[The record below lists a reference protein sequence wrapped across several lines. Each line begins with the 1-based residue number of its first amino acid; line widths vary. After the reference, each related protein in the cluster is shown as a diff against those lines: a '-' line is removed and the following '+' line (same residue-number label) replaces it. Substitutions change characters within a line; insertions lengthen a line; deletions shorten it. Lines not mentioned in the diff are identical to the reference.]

1 MSSACKRKTNRCLAR
16 LVIDLALWAV
26 YAEAMLGGA
35 LFLLCC
41 AYFRAT
47 YWISAFGYPL
57 APCLVLSG
65 LLCFSEY
72 LRGCEISYGLGTE
85 FLAHLTAIVGWVAYM
100 GI

>member
-1 MSSACKRKTNRCLAR
+1 MSSACRSKTNRCLAR
-16 LVIDLALWAV
+16 LVIDLTLRAV
-26 YAEAMLGGA
+26 YVEAMLGGA

-41 AYFRAT
+41 TYSRAI

-65 LLCFSEY
+65 LLYFSEY
-72 LRGCEISYGLGTE
+72 LWGCEISCGLGKE
-85 FLAHLTAIVGWVAYM
+85 FLAYLTAIVGWVAYM